1 MDCSSGC
8 SLGIGTTCL
17 SKGRVHQFLEQRGLG
32 TNRAQSDGW
41 TDHFCLFFD
50 LFVHLL
56 LHLETSCTDLSV
68 SDSAAHLSEEVK
80 DAAKSVPKAMMWSFV
95 LNGIVGLIVLVT
107 FLFAIPDI
115 SAALSPETN
124 PTGVYWRS

>member
-1 MDCSSGC
+1 M
-8 SLGIGTTCL
+8 
-17 SKGRVHQFLEQRGLG
+17 
-32 TNRAQSDGW
+32 
-41 TDHFCLFFD
+41 
-50 LFVHLL
+50 
-56 LHLETSCTDLSV
+56 

-80 DAAKSVPKAMMWSFV
+80 DAATSVPKAMMWSFV